1 MRKTM
6 HLARHLFTFVLL
18 PVIVGVAVG
27 MTASAIGML
36 VGQAVVFLWMRYRRS
51 GSQGAY
57 AVVQSDDKEDG
68 LPSYEDE
75 SLPAYTEETAVEVVA
90 EKEEEKA

>member
-1 MRKTM
+1 M

-51 GSQGAY
+51 GRQGTYEA
-57 AVVQSDDKEDG
+57 VQSEDKEDG
-68 LPSYEDE
+68 LPSYEADG
-75 SLPAYTEETAVEVVA
+75 LPAYTEETAVAVSD
-90 EKEEEKA
+90 EKEEDKA